1 MPRKRLRVLVFGN
14 PLLAA
19 DSLLLRLLPKLR
31 SKFPAIDFVEF
42 DPNEGLE
49 KEAEKGTLTMLD
61 SVDGIAEVSLFT
73 EKDVGRLELCG
84 RCSMHDFDLA
94 WNLKLLEKLGL
105 LNGVRIIGVPQNMGE
120 KQALAG
126 ITSILSSLS

>member
-19 DSLLLRLLPKLR
+19 DSLPLRLLPRLR
-31 SKFPAIDFVEF
+31 RKFPGIEFVEF

-49 KEAEKGTLTMLD
+49 KEAENGTLTILD
-61 SVDGIAEVSLFT
+61 SVDGVTKVSLFT
-73 EKDVGRLELCG
+73 EKDVGKLELCG

-94 WNLKLLEKLGL
+94 WNLKLLKKLGL
-105 LNGVRIIGVPQNMGE
+105 LKGVRIVGLPQKMEE